1 MYCLQTFFAHPR
13 GIYFLKKMR
22 ISLKEH
28 LYPLNY
34 WFVLYELTMIYIF
47 FLYFSVVNEDDK
59 VIVIYNRIPK
69 TGSTSFMHLPYEL
82 CDENKFNVLLLNI
95 SNPHSMTF
103 SDRIFFANNV
113 SHWYEK
119 MPALYHG
126 HFAYFDVQNMGVQTG
141 NVKFININIVRQPL
155 ER

>member
-1 MYCLQTFFAHPR
+1 
-13 GIYFLKKMR
+13 MR

-28 LYPLNY
+28 LYPFNY
-34 WFVLYELTMIYIF
+34 WFALYEFTMIYIYF
-47 FLYFSVVNEDDK
+47 FYFSVVNEDDK